1 MSKLDLEGSVSGGGG
16 GLSGSYS
23 DVGHDDDDEH
33 HLTVGKRPRANKG
46 DVIDDDDAS
55 SLASLL
61 HDGEIVDDDDDEDLP
76 LSRLEMLDPIGPG
89 LDPQNW
95 PRWKKLWV
103 AVSIAFYTSVF
114 YSGSSIFMVSVPGVM
129 VLYHVGQEHALMGL
143 SLYVLSYGLGPLLW
157 APLSEVRWIG
167 RNPVYIFTILA
178 FVAISFLTATMAL
191 KGLFGFLVLRFLQGF
206 FGSPCLAN
214 GGASMHDIFTEQ
226 ELPYAL
232 GIWIAFAYAGPALG
246 PALAAKATEVYGWQ
260 FPMWFIAYGSVLACV
275 VLLVLPETY
284 LPKILYRQG
293 AYARIGGGPDGHH
306 LEQAQRHAGQ
316 SPSSSRGDSV
326 WATLKDSL
334 IKPLEIS
341 LLDPSVNFVN
351 IYTSFCYATYY
362 TFFDALPITY
372 MTKYGFNLTQVA
384 VACTCIMFG
393 CAAGAAAYFSY
404 VYYVANPAAARG
416 TSVQEDRLK
425 PALVAVCLIPVG
437 ILVFAHASDGRLHW
451 LVGMSGIAL
460 YSAAVFVILQCLS
473 MYMLQ
478 SYPAYA
484 ASLFA
489 ANDACRS
496 VLAAAAVH
504 LGLPFYMKLGV
515 VWGCSILAAVS
526 VLGIVGMFVLYWK
539 GPSLR
544 ARSKFAVK

>member
-1 MSKLDLEGSVSGGGG
+1 M
-16 GLSGSYS
+16 
-23 DVGHDDDDEH
+23 
-33 HLTVGKRPRANKG
+33 
-46 DVIDDDDAS
+46 
-55 SLASLL
+55 
-61 HDGEIVDDDDDEDLP
+61 
-76 LSRLEMLDPIGPG
+76 
-89 LDPQNW
+89 
-95 PRWKKLWV
+95 
-103 AVSIAFYTSVF
+103 
-114 YSGSSIFMVSVPGVM
+114 
-129 VLYHVGQEHALMGL
+129 
-143 SLYVLSYGLGPLLW
+143 
-157 APLSEVRWIG
+157 
-167 RNPVYIFTILA
+167 
-178 FVAISFLTATMAL
+178 TATMAL
-191 KGLFGFLVLRFLQGF
+191 NGLFGFLVLRFLQGF

-246 PALAAKATEVYGWQ
+246 PALAAKATEIYGWQ
-260 FPMWFIAYGSVLACV
+260 FPMWFIAYGSVLACIV
-275 VLLVLPETY
+275 ILILPETY
-284 LPKILYRQG
+284 LPKILHTQSRKTNNPE
-293 AYARIGGGPDGHH
+293 AAH
-306 LEQAQRHAGQ
+306 LRLSASRH
-316 SPSSSRGDSV
+316 DSV

-384 VACTCIMFG
+384 IACTCIMFG
-393 CAAGAAAYFSY
+393 CAVGAAAYFSY
-404 VYYVANPAAARG
+404 VYLVANPASARG
-416 TSVQEDRLK
+416 QSVQEDRLK
-425 PALVAVCLIPVG
+425 PALVAVCLIPIG
-437 ILVFAHASDGRLHW
+437 ILIFAYASNGKLHW

-496 VLAAAAVH
+496 VLAAGAVH
-504 LGLPFYMKLGV
+504 LGVPFYAKLGV
-515 VWGCSILAAVS
+515 EWGCTILAAVS
-526 VLGIVGMFVLYWK
+526 VLGVVGMWVLYWQ

-544 ARSKFAVK
+544 ARSKFAVA

>member
-1 MSKLDLEGSVSGGGG
+1 
-16 GLSGSYS
+16 
-23 DVGHDDDDEH
+23 
-33 HLTVGKRPRANKG
+33 
-46 DVIDDDDAS
+46 
-55 SLASLL
+55 
-61 HDGEIVDDDDDEDLP
+61 
-76 LSRLEMLDPIGPG
+76 
-89 LDPQNW
+89 
-95 PRWKKLWV
+95 
-103 AVSIAFYTSVF
+103 
-114 YSGSSIFMVSVPGVM
+114 
-129 VLYHVGQEHALMGL
+129 
-143 SLYVLSYGLGPLLW
+143 
-157 APLSEVRWIG
+157 
-167 RNPVYIFTILA
+167 
-178 FVAISFLTATMAL
+178 
-191 KGLFGFLVLRFLQGF
+191 
-206 FGSPCLAN
+206 
-214 GGASMHDIFTEQ
+214 MHDIFTEQ

-316 SPSSSRGDSV
+316 SPSSSSRGDSV

-526 VLGIVGMFVLYWK
+526 VLGIFGMFVLYWK

>member
-1 MSKLDLEGSVSGGGG
+1 
-16 GLSGSYS
+16 
-23 DVGHDDDDEH
+23 
-33 HLTVGKRPRANKG
+33 
-46 DVIDDDDAS
+46 
-55 SLASLL
+55 
-61 HDGEIVDDDDDEDLP
+61 
-76 LSRLEMLDPIGPG
+76 
-89 LDPQNW
+89 
-95 PRWKKLWV
+95 
-103 AVSIAFYTSVF
+103 
-114 YSGSSIFMVSVPGVM
+114 
-129 VLYHVGQEHALMGL
+129 
-143 SLYVLSYGLGPLLW
+143 
-157 APLSEVRWIG
+157 
-167 RNPVYIFTILA
+167 
-178 FVAISFLTATMAL
+178 MAL
-191 KGLFGFLVLRFLQGF
+191 NGLFGFLVLRFLQGF

-260 FPMWFIAYGSVLACV
+260 FPMWFIAYGSVLACIV
-275 VLLVLPETY
+275 ILILPETY
-284 LPKILYRQG
+284 LPKILHKHASRSG
-293 AYARIGGGPDGHH
+293 SNNEHT
-306 LEQAQRHAGQ
+306 LEQNRLRLGISTRH
-316 SPSSSRGDSV
+316 DNV

-384 VACTCIMFG
+384 IACTCIMFG
-393 CAAGAAAYFSY
+393 CAVGAVAYFSY
-404 VYYVANPAAARG
+404 VYFVANPAAARG
-416 TSVQEDRLK
+416 QSVQEDRLK

-437 ILVFAHASDGRLHW
+437 ILIFAYASNGKLHW
-451 LVGMSGIAL
+451 LVGMSGIAI

-496 VLAAAAVH
+496 VLAAGAVH
-504 LGLPFYMKLGV
+504 LGVPFYAKLGV
-515 VWGCSILAAVS
+515 EWGCTILAAVS
-526 VLGIVGMFVLYWK
+526 VLGVFGMWVLYWK

-544 ARSKFAVK
+544 ARSKFAVA